1 MQIKDASILRLQRNV
16 EMYQWKEH
24 QHEHKTKKEDGTEV
38 TTYSYTYSQDWFS
51 SPQCIGHDSSKANPG
66 LPGGLDWGKHIFEAQ
81 TLEMGGDNL
90 VVPSTLVHQL
100 DQFTPLP
107 LNKGIAKPES
117 AGFVRST
124 EENVVVN
131 RGADLNSPK
140 VGDVRVAYAYIPR
153 GTCTVVTKVAGN
165 TFEPFAGKLKKKLSS
180 EEIKIDPMATQLAK
194 DAGFDTF
201 IIPPWIISAVEDMLM
216 AAAPLQVHWMG
227 QGAHDFD
234 AAFGE
239 IAKDDEGT
247 TNIFRAVGTVGVV
260 IAAQLTC
267 APLAVVGRVREG
279 AAIVTGLGIA
289 YNTINTA
296 KIDSDDGRGGRGGS
310 ADVEL

>member
-1 MQIKDASILRLQRNV
+1 
-16 EMYQWKEH
+16 
-24 QHEHKTKKEDGTEV
+24 
-38 TTYSYTYSQDWFS
+38 
-51 SPQCIGHDSSKANPG
+51 
-66 LPGGLDWGKHIFEAQ
+66 
-81 TLEMGGDNL
+81 
-90 VVPSTLVHQL
+90 
-100 DQFTPLP
+100 
-107 LNKGIAKPES
+107 
-117 AGFVRST
+117 
-124 EENVVVN
+124 
-131 RGADLNSPK
+131 
-140 VGDVRVAYAYIPR
+140 
-153 GTCTVVTKVAGN
+153 
-165 TFEPFAGKLKKKLSS
+165 
-180 EEIKIDPMATQLAK
+180 
-194 DAGFDTF
+194 
-201 IIPPWIISAVEDMLM
+201 M